1 MSVVDEIKERLDI
14 VEVVSRYVPL
24 KKAGRNFKG
33 LCPFHVEKTPSFVVF
48 PETGTWHCF
57 GGCGTG
63 GDVFSFIMKQENLDF
78 AEALQVLAPIAG
90 VTLERRDPAASA
102 DEQRRKRLLEITA
115 AAVAYY
121 HRQLSEEGGE
131 RARGY
136 LAQRALSEETA
147 ERFQL
152 GYAPDAWDGLQR
164 HLRSQG
170 YALADLEAAGLSI
183 ARSDG
188 SYYDRFR
195 DRLVIP
201 IRDLQGRPIAFGARL
216 LPGGEV
222 RTDLPQPKYLNSP
235 QTVLFDKGREMYGLY
250 EARRAIRTADSAI
263 IVEGYMDV
271 LAAHQHGIANVVATM
286 GTALTEQQL
295 KRLKRYTTRFV
306 LALDSDTAGQAATLR
321 GVQQARE
328 ALDRTWVP
336 TPTASGLIRFEGRL
350 DAELRILTLP
360 PGQDPDEVIRD
371 APELWAQLVAE
382 AQPVVDYFLH
392 LVTAELD
399 LDTAKGKGEAV
410 RRLVPLIR
418 EIANGVER
426 AHYVQRL
433 ARLVQVDEQIV
444 HSQVMRPTPR
454 RRRPEQLPD
463 AAEETAQAIGVRDRA
478 RLEPQAHCL
487 AQLLLRPE
495 LLPVLD
501 AKCRALQMV
510 PLDTEDF
517 TSASDQAIFAAL
529 LEAQL
534 SEQVS
539 AEQVLGE
546 RLPPPLRE
554 RLRQLLDYGATLP
567 SLPRAQAADDLVS
580 VILRLRLTRLRRR
593 MAELQYLLEQAQEAA
608 DSRAVRDYGQM
619 VVQHTTEIGRLH
631 RMLNDLTWSGKRKA
645 S

>member
-24 KKAGRNFKG
+24 KKAGRNLKG

-63 GDVFSFIMKQENLDF
+63 GDVFSFVMKQENLDF
-78 AEALQVLAPIAG
+78 AEALQMLAPLAG
-90 VTLERRDPAASA
+90 VPLERPGPAASA
-102 DEQRRKRLLEITA
+102 DEKRRKRLLEITA
-115 AAVAYY
+115 AATEFY
-121 HRQLSEEGGE
+121 HDQLSEEGGE
-131 RARGY
+131 RARNY

-147 ERFQL
+147 DRFRL
-152 GYAPDAWDGLQR
+152 GFAPDSWDGLQR
-164 HLRSQG
+164 HLRGQG
-170 YALADLEAAGLSI
+170 YGLADIEAAGLSI

-195 DRLVIP
+195 DRLIIP
-201 IRDLQGRPIAFGARL
+201 IHDLRGRPIAFGARL

-235 QTVLFDKGREMYGLY
+235 QTILFDKGREMFGLH
-250 EARRAIRTADSAI
+250 EARRAIRAADSAI

-321 GVQQARE
+321 GVQQARA

-350 DAELRILTLP
+350 NADLRILTLP

-371 APELWAQLVAE
+371 APELWARLVAE
-382 AQPVVDYFLH
+382 AQPVVDYFLN

-399 LDTAKGKGEAV
+399 LGTAKGKGEAV

-418 EIANGVER
+418 EIADGVER
-426 AHYVQRL
+426 AHYVQKL
-433 ARLVQVDEQIV
+433 ARLVQVDEQII
-444 HSQVMRPTPR
+444 HGQVLRPAPR
-454 RRRPEQLPD
+454 RGRERASSEAATEPAEAIATAGHRPE
-463 AAEETAQAIGVRDRA
+463 
-478 RLEPQAHCL
+478 PQSHCL
-487 AQLLLRPE
+487 AQILLRPD
-495 LLPVLD
+495 LLPALD
-501 AKCRALQMV
+501 ARSRSLQMA

-517 TSASDQAIFAAL
+517 TSASDRAIFAAL
-529 LEAQL
+529 LEAEPSGQQL
-534 SEQVS
+534 S
-539 AEQVLGE
+539 AEQFVGDQ
-546 RLPPPLRE
+546 LPPPLQE

-567 SLPRAQAADDLVS
+567 SLSREQAADDLIS
-580 VILRLRLTRLRRR
+580 VVLRLRLARLRRR
-593 MAELQYLLEQAQEAA
+593 MAELQYLLEQAQEGG
-608 DSRAVRDYGQM
+608 DRGAVRDYGEM
-619 VVQHTTEIGRLH
+619 VVQHTAEIGRH
-631 RMLNDLTWSGKRKA
+631 HQMLNSLTWSGKRK
-645 S
+645 SN